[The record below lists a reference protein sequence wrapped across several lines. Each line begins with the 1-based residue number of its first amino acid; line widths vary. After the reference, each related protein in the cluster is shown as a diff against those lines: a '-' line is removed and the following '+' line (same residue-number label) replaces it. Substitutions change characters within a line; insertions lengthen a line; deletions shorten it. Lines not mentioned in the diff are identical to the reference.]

1 MDQQPYELPH
11 IALSVPHVA
20 AAQKFFEDACVLH
33 RFLSGLALLLCALP
47 ALGQAHYPNKP
58 IRMIVTFPPGGSTT
72 IIARLIGQRLT
83 DSWGQQVVV
92 DNRGGGNTIIGS
104 EAVVKAAPDGY
115 TLLHVT
121 STHVINPSLLKTP
134 YDAVKDFAPVA
145 TLVGTETLLVVNP
158 QVPAN
163 NLQELIALAKA
174 RPGQLNFASSGSGTT
189 NHLAIE
195 LFSILAGIR
204 MQHIPHKGAGPA
216 VTDLIGGQVQLF
228 TNNAL
233 PLAPFVR
240 SGRLR
245 AIAVSGEKRLTALP
259 EVPTFTE
266 SGVPGFEVKSWQGVM
281 APAKTPKTLIH
292 KLSLEYARILRTPEL
307 SDTLLKMGA
316 DPLIGSAEQFA
327 ALIKVDLVRYAK
339 LIQDAKIK
347 LE

>member
-1 MDQQPYELPH
+1 MQMLRKLTTVVCG
-11 IALSVPHVA
+11 ALMFALAGAVG
-20 AAQKFFEDACVLH
+20 AQT
-33 RFLSGLALLLCALP
+33 
-47 ALGQAHYPNKP
+47 YPTKP
-58 IRMIVTFPPGGSTT
+58 VRVIISFPPGSSTDIVGRVVT
-72 IIARLIGQRLT
+72 QKL
-83 DSWGQQVVV
+83 SEYWGQPVLAE
-92 DNRGGGNTIIGS
+92 NRGGAGGTIG
-104 EAVVKAAPDGY
+104 AGVVAKAAPDGY

-158 QVPAN
+158 QLPAH

-174 RPGQLNFASSGSGTT
+174 KPGFLNYASSGSGTA

-216 VTDLIGGQVQLF
+216 LTDLIGGQVQVF

-233 PLAPFVR
+233 PLASFVK
-240 SGRLR
+240 SGRIR
-245 AIAVSGEKRLTALP
+245 AIAVSGETRLIALP
-259 EVPTFTE
+259 DVPTFTE
-266 SGVPGFEVKSWQGVM
+266 AGLPGFEVKSWQGVL
-281 APAKTPKTLIH
+281 APAKTPKAIID

-307 SDTLLKMGA
+307 RDTLLRMGA
-316 DPLIGSAEQFA
+316 DPLVGSAEQFA
-327 ALIKVDLVRYAK
+327 ALIKADLVRYAK
-339 LIQDAKIK
+339 LIRDAKIK

>member
-1 MDQQPYELPH
+1 MVCRYPAGNLTSEDCMARNDLSCRIQLQFAICAVLLWPLA
-11 IALSVPHVA
+11 ALS
-20 AAQKFFEDACVLH
+20 Q
-33 RFLSGLALLLCALP
+33 SG
-47 ALGQAHYPNKP
+47 YPTKP

-72 IIARLIGQRLT
+72 IIARLIGQKLT

-104 EAVVKAAPDGY
+104 EAMVKATPDGY

-134 YDAVKDFAPVA
+134 YDAIKDFAPVA

-158 QVPAN
+158 SLPAN

-174 RPGQLNFASSGSGTT
+174 KPGQLNFASSGSGTA

-216 VTDLIGGQVQLF
+216 VTDLIGGQVQVF
-228 TNNAL
+228 TNNAV
-233 PLAPFVR
+233 PLAPFVK
-240 SGRLR
+240 SGRIR
-245 AIAVSGEKRLTALP
+245 AIAVSGETRLQSLP

-266 SGVPGFEVKSWQGVM
+266 SGLPGFEVKSWQGVM
-281 APAKTPKTLIH
+281 APAKTPRAIIDR
-292 KLSLEYARILRTPEL
+292 LSAEYARILRTPDVR
-307 SDTLLKMGA
+307 DTLQKMGA
-316 DPLIGSAEQFA
+316 DPLVGSPEQFA
-327 ALIKVDLVRYAK
+327 ALIRADLVRYAK
-339 LIQDAKIK
+339 LIKDAKIK

>member
-1 MDQQPYELPH
+1 MRDWAVSKTCLQCS
-11 IALSVPHVA
+11 ALS
-20 AAQKFFEDACVLH
+20 
-33 RFLSGLALLLCALP
+33 LLLLSPFHAFAQSP
-47 ALGQAHYPNKP
+47 YPSKP
-58 IRMIVTFPPGGSTT
+58 IRMVVTFPPGGSTT
-72 IIARLIGQRLT
+72 IIARLIGQKLT

-121 STHVINPSLLKTP
+121 STHSINPSLLKTP

-158 QVPAN
+158 QLAAN

-174 RPGQLNFASSGSGTT
+174 KPGQLNFASSGSGTA

-195 LFSILAGIR
+195 LFSQLAGIK

-216 VTDLIGGQVQLF
+216 VTDLIGGQVQVF

-233 PLAPFVR
+233 PLTPFVK
-240 SGRLR
+240 SGRIR
-245 AIAVSGEKRLTALP
+245 AIAISGENRLVSLP

-266 SGVPGFEVKSWQGVM
+266 AGLPGFVGNSWQGVM
-281 APAKTPKTLIH
+281 APAKTPKAIID
-292 KLSLEYARILRTPEL
+292 KLSAEYARILRTPEVR
-307 SDTLLKMGA
+307 DTLQKMGA
-316 DPLIGSAEQFA
+316 EPMIGSAEQFA
-327 ALIKVDLVRYAK
+327 ALIKADLVRYAK
-339 LIQDAKIK
+339 LIKDAKIK